1 VSVTATR
8 MGDALDVRIDEL
20 KGKMKQLMGL
30 SSPQA
35 RALRA
40 EITQLQ
46 TEKRNREQD
55 ARADRAEQRQ
65 IEQLNL
71 RRRESILRPEGLN
84 RRMQIAAAGAT
95 ARAQVEEQYRPL
107 PAGQASELADLD
119 AIGAQIATIEKAY
132 SPAYVGPV
140 AGRMGGAR
148 ETLGNITQQEV
159 QFRAEAAALRNVIL
173 KARSG
178 GAVTDGEAQRF
189 LDEMPTVNDPA
200 NVFEQKLRNTKKWF
214 EDLSRSKRQSFRD
227 SGYGRVP
234 AGRQPSGSQKRPP
247 KPFGEMSPQELLDYA
262 NEEVGQ

>member
-55 ARADRAEQRQ
+55 ARADRAEQR
-65 IEQLNL
+65 
-71 RRRESILRPEGLN
+71 ILRPEGLN